1 MFSLTLEYKQTL
13 TCQCAGSY
21 RGPCPDKDGEDQN
34 QPLRASRGF
43 SWNSANH
50 PKGSHRNLTGLH
62 QHISAA
68 QSHKVARWKSSA
80 ATPADAE
87 YVIIHRWVQS
97 KPDLVVSVPVF
108 WGVRLSKKKP
118 KSWRFSKF
126 RYDPPVLLFWS
137 VTIRSAVQQTFSYSP
152 SKRRARQKAHQSSD
166 SCPMSSLFLATGG
179 VFLLQRVP
187 CAVVQSLSPAH
198 RFLHTPS
205 DIPLALSFPSLS
217 PFKQDSNSSTQV
229 LSTLLLLFLHRH
241 LLLF

>member
-1 MFSLTLEYKQTL
+1 MPAVTGAPAPTKTVRIRTSHWEHLVAFRETLQIILKAVTV
-13 TCQCAGSY
+13 TS
-21 RGPCPDKDGEDQN
+21 PDSISTS
-34 QPLRASRGF
+34 QPLKATKLRAEKVLQRLRQMLNMWLSTDGF
-43 SWNSANH
+43 KANQIWSFRF
-50 PKGSHRNLTGLH
+50 PFSEESDC
-62 QHISAA
+62 Q
-68 QSHKVARWKSSA
+68 
-80 ATPADAE
+80 
-87 YVIIHRWVQS
+87 
-97 KPDLVVSVPVF
+97 
-108 WGVRLSKKKP
+108 KKKT